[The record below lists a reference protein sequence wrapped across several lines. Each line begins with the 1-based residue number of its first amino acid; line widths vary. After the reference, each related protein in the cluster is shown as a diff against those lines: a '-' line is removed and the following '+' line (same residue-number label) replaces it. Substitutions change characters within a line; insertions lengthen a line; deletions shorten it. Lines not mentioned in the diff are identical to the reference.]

1 MVYFEDE
8 PGRRSAAKLLSKDD
22 ARRIATNVAKL
33 PELLRSLNAHA
44 RPVGAK
50 RGNMTICYTCSMCGR
65 VIRSG
70 QEYLTIGCKEKD
82 CPAKKMMRRD
92 IVRQFTLALLPI
104 GLLVIILISN
114 KQAPHPT
121 VTQAQEPPVLV
132 PPPQSPSPQV
142 PAPPQVLEPINLPA
156 ELRAPVGQRYTITL
170 QRPPVPGGPWTLRQ
184 GNSVRRVPDSSI
196 GATARALLGSDLRET
211 LLGHVDP
218 DGKFHVDRR
227 IQ

>member
-1 MVYFEDE
+1 
-8 PGRRSAAKLLSKDD
+8 
-22 ARRIATNVAKL
+22 
-33 PELLRSLNAHA
+33 
-44 RPVGAK
+44 
-50 RGNMTICYTCSMCGR
+50 MCGR
-65 VIRSG
+65 VVRSG

-82 CPAKKMMRRD
+82 CPAKKIMRQD
-92 IVRQFTLALLPI
+92 IVRQLTLALLPI
-104 GLLVIILISN
+104 GLLVIIVISN

-142 PAPPQVLEPINLPA
+142 PAPPQLLEPINLPA

-170 QRPPVPGGPWTLRQ
+170 QRPSVPGGPWTLRQ

>member
-1 MVYFEDE
+1 
-8 PGRRSAAKLLSKDD
+8 
-22 ARRIATNVAKL
+22 
-33 PELLRSLNAHA
+33 
-44 RPVGAK
+44 
-50 RGNMTICYTCSMCGR
+50 MTINYTCSMCGR

-104 GLLVIILISN
+104 GLLVIIAIST

-121 VTQAQEPPVLV
+121 VTEAQEPPVSV
-132 PPPQSPSPQV
+132 APPQDPSPQV
-142 PAPPQVLEPINLPA
+142 PAPRQFLEPTNLPA
-156 ELRAPVGQRYTITL
+156 EPHAPVGQRYTITL
-170 QRPPVPGGPWTLRQ
+170 QRPSVPGGPWTWRQ
-184 GNSVRRVPDSSI
+184 GNSVRQVPDSSI

-218 DGKFHVDRR
+218 DGKFQVDKR
-227 IQ
+227 IR